1 MCPELGSRVKE
12 QLLQIES
19 SFPNVLAQVHV
30 RVCMCVLCVCVLCV
44 CVCCVLCVCVSCVLC
59 RECLCRECLW
69 SVKCMFVQFLEARPM
84 ATSEV
89 LLSQTASAETPG

>member
-30 RVCMCVLCVCVLCV
+30 CCVCVYVESV
-44 CVCCVLCVCVSCVLC
+44 CG
-59 RECLCRECLW
+59 ECLW